1 MCSFQYIIGSL
12 SSLWLSVSSSTN
24 EHMNACFRV
33 AKRIKT
39 DRVWKV
45 FMIETDK
52 MIVISSI
59 SFMYPFIHYYIIG
72 SFYLPRGRQILPLF
86 SGKKI
91 WPSKFLWTS
100 LGMNDMGLSRPIT
113 PLSVLYKCLLTSS
126 SQHPQFVFSLSS
138 YSCCTDPFRL
148 RSCILETVTQIPKDS
163 LSLITQFSLVS
174 FLIQILNSMKLV

>member
-126 SQHPQFVFSLSS
+126 SQHPQFVCIFSLFLQLLYWPFSS
-138 YSCCTDPFRL
+138 PFL
-148 RSCILETVTQIPKDS
+148 HPGDSNSDSKGQFVPHHTVFPCFLLNPK
-163 LSLITQFSLVS
+163 T
-174 FLIQILNSMKLV
+174 